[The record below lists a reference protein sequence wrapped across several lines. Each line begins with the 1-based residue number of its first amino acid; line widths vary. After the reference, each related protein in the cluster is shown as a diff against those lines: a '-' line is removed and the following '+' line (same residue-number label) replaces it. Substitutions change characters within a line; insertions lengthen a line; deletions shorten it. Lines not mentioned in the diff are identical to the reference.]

1 MHCNIHRVCEHLLLS
16 QPDDKEDKSELFA
29 SNRTTDVEDSVKDL
43 GSQKAV
49 EVEDG
54 DGEEMGA
61 DGDEVEVTT
70 VIQVTK
76 IIQSM
81 ILLFTTLHLDREHGG
96 GKGRNKRRREIETR
110 TKACHSSVTL
120 KDSKIHLKYFN
131 NSASYS
137 LVAKRCPI

>member
-1 MHCNIHRVCEHLLLS
+1 MHCYIHRVCEHLLLS
-16 QPDDKEDKSELFA
+16 QPEGKEDKSKLFA

-70 VIQVTK
+70 VIQVKK
-76 IIQSM
+76 IIESM
-81 ILLFTTLHLDREHGG
+81 IVQFH
-96 GKGRNKRRREIETR
+96 
-110 TKACHSSVTL
+110 HSSNRL
-120 KDSKIHLKYFN
+120 RAWRRKGQEQKK
-131 NSASYS
+131 
-137 LVAKRCPI
+137 KRS